1 MNQPQPLI
9 TVIMSVY
16 NGLPYLR
23 DAITS
28 ILHQS
33 FSDFEF
39 LIIDDASTDES
50 VNVINSY
57 NDSRIQLYQNQSNIG
72 LTASL
77 NKGLKLA
84 KGKYIARMDA
94 DDISEHTRIE
104 EQISLMEKHADIGL
118 CGSWYQIIDGRV
130 IKKPITHEEI
140 MLGMLRRNPFGHSTI
155 MIRASLLNKHKLI
168 YNENF
173 TSSQD
178 YDLWSRI
185 VEHTKAYNIPKV
197 LVKYRLHTN
206 QVSVKKEKEQL
217 KNESKIKK
225 QILQKV
231 LADVS
236 NKEIL
241 IHEKVIFN
249 THNISTKEFVSYV
262 NFLKRLLKAN
272 TKSLRYHSGKLYEFT
287 YKLWLS
293 AIKNLQKPSLD
304 IVFCI
309 WRSPYP
315 NRHGFINMLKLT
327 TKLLISSY
335 A

>member
-1 MNQPQPLI
+1 MNEPLI

-23 DAITS
+23 DAINS
-28 ILHQS
+28 ILDQS

-50 VNVINSY
+50 VNEIKAY
-57 NDSRIQLYQNQSNIG
+57 KDPRIRLHQNQSNKG

-77 NKGLKLA
+77 NKGLRLA

-94 DDISEHTRIE
+94 DDISEHTRFE
-104 EQISLMEKHADIGL
+104 EQLNLMEKHAEIGL
-118 CGSWYQIIDGRV
+118 CGSWYQIIGGQV
-130 IKKPITHEEI
+130 IKKPVTHEEI
-140 MLGMLRRNPFGHSTI
+140 MLRMLQRNPFGHSTI
-155 MIRASLLNKHKLI
+155 MIRASLLNKHNLI
-168 YNENF
+168 YNEHF

-185 VEHTKAYNIPKV
+185 AEHTQVYNIPKV

-206 QVSVKKEKEQL
+206 QVSAKKEKEQL

-231 LADVS
+231 LVDIS
-236 NKEIL
+236 DKEVL
-241 IHEKVIFN
+241 IHEKVIFH
-249 THNISTKEFVSYV
+249 TSNINAKEFVSYV
-262 NFLKRLLKAN
+262 NFLSRLLKAN
-272 TKSLRYHSGKLYEFT
+272 AKSLRYHSDKLYELT
-287 YKLWLS
+287 YKFWLS
-293 AIKNLQKPSLD
+293 AIKNLQKPSLNV
-304 IVFCI
+304 VFCI

-315 NRHGFINMLKLT
+315 NRLGFINMLKLT
-327 TKLLISSY
+327 IKLLISSY